1 MKHVFNFKMQV
12 VPLTS
17 HTPKFK
23 DMFTCRAGWE
33 PQGTATARAERCP
46 AGGFRIPILSLFGPG
61 LSEQRQPPSC

>member
-12 VPLTS
+12 VPLPF

-33 PQGTATARAERCP
+33 PHRSAPARAKRVPP
-46 AGGFRIPILSLFGPG
+46 AAYSVLAAGWG
-61 LSEQRQPPSC
+61 

>member
-12 VPLTS
+12 VPLPS

-33 PQGTATARAERCP
+33 PHHSAPARAKRVPP
-46 AGGFRIPILSLFGPG
+46 AAYSVLAAGWG
-61 LSEQRQPPSC
+61 